1 MQHLDRA
8 CAWDAHRRQGA
19 PESRLEHGA
28 GRQNRVQPRYQGRS
42 QRDPRGGGGTC
53 LCVHDRDCHG
63 LAPPLLVAHPETPS
77 GPFQRPLPCTAVTV
91 VVTHTG
97 KCVQG
102 PLGGAAGD
110 NVASIPSGGRRAAAE
125 FRPARCVPGARPRRA
140 RGACLTCPSVPGN
153 RGAAATVWLRGETA
167 QPGSGDA
174 LTACWRA
181 GSRCRAWQ
189 AEWRA
194 TGILKS
200 PAASHPSATIDLSS
214 RQPSPHAVPHTHTR
228 SLSLPQ
234 APQLTAPE
242 RWRGW
247 DACKAPMRRR
257 TRPCVPSSSRL
268 RSCACPLLPTAP
280 PAVPTFPTFVADCAH
295 PGIGRCEIAARA
307 PMVL

>member
-1 MQHLDRA
+1 MRSRSRLSRA
-8 CAWDAHRRQGA
+8 RPPPARRPSGDPFGAVPTTSSLHGRHGRCDAHG
-19 PESRLEHGA
+19 E
-28 GRQNRVQPRYQGRS
+28 
-42 QRDPRGGGGTC
+42 
-53 LCVHDRDCHG
+53 
-63 LAPPLLVAHPETPS
+63 
-77 GPFQRPLPCTAVTV
+77 
-91 VVTHTG
+91 
-97 KCVQG
+97 G